1 MKNKLQQAISS
12 GLAATVIMTLVMIFA
27 GMMGMPEMSPPDML
41 SAVMGVPVMGGW
53 VIHFLI
59 GITFAAIYV
68 FIFNSLFKKITSR
81 PLKGTLYGVVAF
93 ILAQVGFMVMGAVF
107 GEENMPAPEEG
118 SMTMLMIG
126 SIVGHVVFGIVVALM
141 VKPVSIPAK

>member
-12 GLAATVIMTLVMIFA
+12 GIAATVIMTLVMIFA

-68 FIFNSLFKKITSR
+68 YIFNTLFKKINSR

-107 GEENMPAPEEG
+107 GEENMPAPEW
-118 SMTMLMIG
+118 SMTMMMIE
-126 SIVGHVVFGIVVALM
+126 SIIGHVVFGIVVVLM
-141 VKPVSIPAK
+141 VKPVSSQSK

>member
-1 MKNKLQQAISS
+1 MKNKLQQAVS
-12 GLAATVIMTLVMIFA
+12 GGIAATVIMTLFMILA

-68 FIFNSLFKKITSR
+68 YIFNTLFKKINSR

-107 GEENMPAPEEG
+107 GEENMPAPEG
-118 SMTMLMIG
+118 SMTMMMIE
-126 SIVGHVVFGIVVALM
+126 SIIGHVVFGIVVVLM
-141 VKPVSIPAK
+141 VKPVSSQSK

>member
-1 MKNKLQQAISS
+1 MKNKLLQSISS
-12 GLAATVIMTLVMIFA
+12 GIAATIIMTLLMIFS

-68 FIFNSLFKKITSR
+68 YIFNTLFKKINSR

-107 GEENMPAPEEG
+107 GEENMPAPEG
-118 SMTMLMIG
+118 SMTMMMIEN
-126 SIVGHVVFGIVVALM
+126 IIGHVVFGIVVVLM
-141 VKPVSIPAK
+141 VKPVSSQSK